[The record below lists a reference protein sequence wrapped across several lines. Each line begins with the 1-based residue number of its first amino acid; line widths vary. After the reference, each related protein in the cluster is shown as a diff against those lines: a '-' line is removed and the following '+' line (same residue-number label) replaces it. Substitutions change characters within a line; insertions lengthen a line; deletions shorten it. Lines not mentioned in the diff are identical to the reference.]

1 LAKRAVETHG
11 IYGSRMIGSGYGGCT
26 VTLLDSKLKSNYE
39 ERLEE
44 YDRIFGF
51 KASVFQVEPG
61 DGARTHLPE

>member
-1 LAKRAVETHG
+1 
-11 IYGSRMIGSGYGGCT
+11 MIGSGYGGCT
-26 VTLLDSKLKSNYE
+26 VTLMDGKLKSNYE

-61 DGARTHLPE
+61 EGVRIHLPD